1 MTRFLILAAAFA
13 TQSAVAI
20 FGIETD
26 PDKIEA
32 QWVREKLEAV
42 AKDRDPKERAAAAEW
57 LGGRKTPEAISAL
70 AAALSDRD
78 ARVRQ
83 AAASGL
89 WKSEK
94 AAEPARAQLT
104 ATLDDPD
111 PNVVAQAAGALQAI
125 GVKSETLVDA
135 RKRVFNSPESSLASR
150 FLVARNL
157 SGKEPAA
164 KLVEPMIEYLE
175 RSSLAKGNFTRHN
188 IELAEEALKRIAKTQ
203 DRTLIQ
209 PLMDGARNVKA
220 GQPILLDTLA
230 IFEPKPEG
238 YAAFVVSFLDS
249 SDPNVRY
256 AALGSLRT
264 LTKEKDVSVWAPRAS
279 AMLSDPDSSVRSNA
293 LWALGSGA
301 GLAAGEID
309 KVVAAL
315 GDSSKSVRRS
325 AARAIGEMGEKNQA
339 VPAASKARIAE
350 VARPALT
357 SAMQSDADE
366 DVRSEAKSA
375 LAKLGTG
382 AGAASSTARTN
393 AASAAPSPR
402 GSEADGMAVLR
413 ARKVAFEE
421 SSYYRALSEGDVEL
435 VRAFLE
441 AGMSPTKPLLEMG
454 PPIRAMLFSSTACQ
468 VTERPTRAETKAV
481 VKLLLERGAD
491 PNGSDANGN
500 TALMEAASH
509 GCDRELTR
517 MLIKAGARI
526 DAKNKSGLTPF
537 EMGLFWGHDGLEEII
552 AAGYRLPPDKVKSYK
567 EGYAGK
573 PAVQA
578 MITKATSARTADR

>member
-1 MTRFLILAAAFA
+1 MTRFLILAALFA
-13 TQSAVAI
+13 AQSAVAI

-32 QWVREKLEAV
+32 QWVKEKLEAV

-78 ARVRQ
+78 PRVRQ

-111 PNVVAQAAGALQAI
+111 PDVVAQAAGALQAI

-203 DRTLIQ
+203 DRALIQ

-230 IFEPKPEG
+230 ILEPKPEG
-238 YAAFVVSFLDS
+238 YTAFVVSFLDS
-249 SDPNVRY
+249 SDPKVRY

-264 LTKEKDVSVWAPRAS
+264 LTKEKDVNVWAPRAS
-279 AMLSDPDSSVRSNA
+279 AMLNDPDSSVRSNA
-293 LWALGSGA
+293 LWALGSAA

-325 AARAIGEMGEKNQA
+325 AARAVGEMGEKNQA

-382 AGAASSTARTN
+382 AGAGAASSTARTN
-393 AASAAPSPR
+393 VASAAPSPR

-421 SSYYRALSEGDVEL
+421 SSYYRALSEGDFEL

-468 VTERPTRAETKAV
+468 VAERPTRAETKAV
-481 VKLLLERGAD
+481 VRLLLERGAD

-517 MLIKAGARI
+517 MLIKAGAKI

-537 EMGLFWGHDGLEEII
+537 EMGLVWGHDGLEEII
-552 AAGYRLPPDKVKSYK
+552 AAGYRLPPDKVKLYK

-578 MITKATSARTADR
+578 MIKKATR